1 LRIALI
7 SKDRILTDFTGLD
20 LLSEA
25 LRAADDERAFS
36 LFRELVARAPAD
48 PALMSAL
55 EHVWASFIPDEDRS
69 DWRQQIQSARFDELA
84 ARLLLARAAY
94 GLGHPAGA
102 IRIVRGAGQRA
113 PRDAAPVF
121 LLCAMLLKSGDPEAN
136 QLLSHCLAQFP
147 DFAPGWNILG
157 NVLLERGKTEAAL
170 VCFAQ
175 GQPNFA
181 SVLRRGLVLRDLG
194 RRTEAEAAFEAA
206 VALDAT
212 SARAWF
218 LLGTCRQDRADFT
231 GAASAYRAVLARDG
245 KVAEAAVNLGMVL
258 QESGDLTGAKAAY
271 GHAIAARAD
280 TFGRIAQA
288 LTTAP
293 KGELWLDLVSL
304 RRNLAS

>member
-1 LRIALI
+1 MAVI
-7 SKDRILTDFTGLD
+7 SKDHILTDLTGLD

-25 LRAADDERAFS
+25 LRAAGDEKAFS
-36 LFRELVARAPAD
+36 LFRELIARVPAD

-55 EHVWASFIPDEDRS
+55 EQAWASFIPDEDRN

-84 ARLLLARAAY
+84 ARLLLARVAH
-94 GLGHPAGA
+94 GLGQHAVA
-102 IRIVRGAGQRA
+102 VRIVRGAGQRA
-113 PRDAAPVF
+113 PREAAPVF
-121 LLCAMLLKSGDPEAN
+121 LLCAMLLKGGDPEAN
-136 QLLSHCLAQFP
+136 QLLSRCLAQFP

-175 GQPNFA
+175 GQPSFA
-181 SVLRRGLVLRDLG
+181 AVLRRGLILRDQHRLK
-194 RRTEAEAAFEAA
+194 EAEAAFEAA

-218 LLGTCRQDRADFT
+218 LLGACRQDRGDFA

-271 GHAIAARAD
+271 GQAISARAD

-293 KGELWLDLVSL
+293 KGELWLDLASL
-304 RRNLAS
+304 RRDLAG